1 LVPNEHVGVTD
12 TARDDAHENLSRSW
26 RVERHLLKQERP
38 RSLADYRRAHM
49 ATFDCLL
56 HDCLLSGA
64 RRAARL
70 FADDTDTLSGYII
83 QCVIN
88 LTYRNTLLFE
98 GNATQV
104 ADSSSRLS
112 RLAGMTGGRCR
123 PRDGEAQWT
132 SVW

>member
-49 ATFDCLL
+49 TTFECLL
-56 HDCLLSGA
+56 HDCLLSGS
-64 RRAARL
+64 RRTARL
-70 FADDTDTLSGYII
+70 FADDIDTPRDYII

-88 LTYRNTLLFE
+88 LTYRNSILFD

-112 RLAGMTGGRCR
+112 RLARMTGGGCR
-123 PRDGEAQWT
+123 PSDGEAQWT
-132 SVW
+132 FVW